1 MKFIVSRSKLFKA
14 VQALGGVITPS
25 NTMPIL
31 EDFLFELSDNKLS
44 ITASNLETTMV
55 ASIQPDMVD
64 GSGQVTIPARLF
76 IDAIKNFPDIPLSF
90 NISEDTYAIE
100 ITTNEGVYKW

>member
-55 ASIQPDMVD
+55 A
-64 GSGQVTIPARLF
+64 
-76 IDAIKNFPDIPLSF
+76 
-90 NISEDTYAIE
+90 
-100 ITTNEGVYKW
+100 